1 MTDEIV
7 KMTHEELLEERK
19 IIINGDVNSNIIE
32 CAVMQILR
40 WNEEDSAA
48 EDSKTYKREDNPIRI
63 YINSPGGRS
72 WECFAL
78 VSAISTSKT
87 PVYTYALGY
96 VGSAAFIIFVVGKK
110 RFTQPYSRFL
120 YHDCASLYGGKTEE
134 IEESLIDMKKT
145 SLLLQGIVK
154 QHTKIPQKTL
164 DKIHRE
170 KLEQHWLA
178 PEMIKMGACDSYF

>member
-7 KMTHEELLEERK
+7 KMTHEEFLDNRT
-19 IIINGDVNSNIIE
+19 IIINGIVNSNIIE
-32 CAVMQILR
+32 CAVMQIIK
-40 WNEEDSAA
+40 WNEEDNIE
-48 EDSKTYKREDNPIRI
+48 EDSKSYKREDHPIKI
-63 YINSPGGRS
+63 YLNSPGGRS
-72 WECFAL
+72 WECFSL

-96 VGSAAFIIFVVGKK
+96 VGSAAFVIFVVGKK
-110 RFTQPYSRFL
+110 RFAQPYSRFL
-120 YHDCASLYGGKTEE
+120 YHDCAGGSDGKTGEMEE
-134 IEESLIDMKKT
+134 YLVDMKKT
-145 SLLLQGIVK
+145 SFLLQGIVK